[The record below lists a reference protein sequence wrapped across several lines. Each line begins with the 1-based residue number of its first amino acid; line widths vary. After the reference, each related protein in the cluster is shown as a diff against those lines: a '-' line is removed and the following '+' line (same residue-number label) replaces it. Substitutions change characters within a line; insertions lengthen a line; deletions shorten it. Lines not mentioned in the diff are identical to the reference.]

1 MNTQPTTK
9 VSLAT
14 VWLDGC
20 SGCHMSL
27 LDMDERLIELAA
39 VVDIVYSPLVDT
51 KTFPEQ
57 VDLTLVEGSVSSEED
72 LAKIKKVREHTR
84 LLISMGDCA
93 VTGNVPS
100 MRHPF
105 GPEKILQ
112 HVYLQHAPSKI
123 VPPLLPKVLP
133 VHQVVPVDVFLPGCP
148 PSADVLY
155 FALTELLAGRTPD
168 LKGSTRFGK

>member
-1 MNTQPTTK
+1 MSIQPTAK
-9 VSLAT
+9 VSVAT

-20 SGCHMSL
+20 SGCHMSF

-39 VVDIVYSPLVDT
+39 VIDIVYSPFVDN

-72 LAKIKKVREHTR
+72 LAKIRKIREHTR
-84 LLISMGDCA
+84 ILISMGDCA

-100 MRHPF
+100 LRNPF

-133 VHQVVPVDVFLPGCP
+133 VHQVVPVDAFLPGCP

-155 FALTELLAGRTPD
+155 FALTELLAGRMPD
-168 LKGSTRFGK
+168 LKDSTRFGK

>member
-1 MNTQPTTK
+1 MSTQPTTK

-20 SGCHMSL
+20 SGCHMSF

-39 VVDIVYSPLVDT
+39 FIDIVYSPLVDT
-51 KTFPEQ
+51 KIFPEQ
-57 VDLTLVEGSVSSEED
+57 VDITLVEGSVSSEED
-72 LAKIKKVREHTR
+72 LEKIKLVREHTH

-100 MRHPF
+100 LRNPF
-105 GPEKILQ
+105 GTEKVLQ
-112 HVYLQHAPSKI
+112 HVYLRHAPTTI
-123 VPPLLPKVLP
+123 VPRLLPRVLP
-133 VHQVVPVDVFLPGCP
+133 VHQVVTVDAFLPGCP

-155 FALTELLAGRTPD
+155 FAVTELLAGRIPD
-168 LKGSTRFGK
+168 VSRSTRFGK

>member
-1 MNTQPTTK
+1 
-9 VSLAT
+9 
-14 VWLDGC
+14 
-20 SGCHMSL
+20 MSL

-100 MRHPF
+100 MRNPF

-112 HVYLQHAPSKI
+112 HVYLQHAPREI
-123 VPPLLPKVLP
+123 VPLLLPRVVP

-155 FALTELLAGRTPD
+155 FALTELLAGRMPN